1 MRAISDP
8 GHCRRLPPRAKFNF
22 AGGASD
28 LESLK
33 SGKDKTKLWC
43 ALKYRKRSGFTPRAE
58 PPTAQF
64 ALRDLALS
72 GRLLFGTFARATCL
86 IFIDL
91 IAFVAADSDL
101 TSLHKGRAP

>member
-1 MRAISDP
+1 MRAISDAD
-8 GHCRRLPPRAKFNF
+8 CRHLPPRAKFNF

-64 ALRDLALS
+64 LA
-72 GRLLFGTFARATCL
+72 RPCAFGTINLRHFPLVRTC
-86 IFIDL
+86 
-91 IAFVAADSDL
+91 AM
-101 TSLHKGRAP
+101 RAPGGFSLTLHRPNRVRYYEL

>member
-22 AGGASD
+22 AGGPSD

-43 ALKYRKRSGFTPRAE
+43 ALKYRKRSGFTPRTE

-64 ALRDLALS
+64 LA
-72 GRLLFGTFARATCL
+72 RPCAFGT
-86 IFIDL
+86 I
-91 IAFVAADSDL
+91 
-101 TSLHKGRAP
+101 SLRHFRSRYLPTLHRPNRVRYYEL